1 MAGVISHRESNVSLA
16 MIFPGQGSQSVGM
29 QADLAERYSVVHDAY
44 AEAGEALGYDLWEL
58 VQNGPAEKLNA
69 TEVTQPA
76 MLTAGVAA
84 YRALRSEGGAV
95 PDLMAGHSLGEY
107 SALVCAGTLDLGAA
121 ARLVRERG
129 RFMQG
134 AVAPGEG
141 AMAAI
146 IGLEDAAVLELCARA
161 SEAGVVEAVNFN
173 SPGQIVISGKKAAV
187 DRAIELAT
195 EAGARRAIPLSV
207 SAPMHS
213 SLLQP
218 AGERLAK
225 VLAETKLAPPS
236 VEVFSC
242 IEPRPYESVED
253 IRDLL
258 TRQVFSP
265 VQWVRTTE
273 ALIEAGANRVIESGP
288 GKVLAGLM
296 RRINRDVD
304 THSIDGLEGLQ
315 KALGGS
321 SS

>member
-1 MAGVISHRESNVSLA
+1 MSLA

-29 QADLAERYSVVHDAY
+29 QADLAKRYPVVREAY
-44 AEAGEALGYDLWEL
+44 AQASEALGYDLWDL
-58 VQNGPAEKLNA
+58 VQSGPADKLNA

-84 YRALRSEGGAV
+84 YRAWRGEGGAE

-107 SALVCAGTLDLGAA
+107 SALVCAGALDLGAA
-121 ARLVRERG
+121 ALLVQERG

-134 AVAPGEG
+134 AVAAGEG

-146 IGLEDAAVLELCARA
+146 IGLEDGAVLDVCARA
-161 SEAGVVEAVNFN
+161 SAAGVVEAVNFN
-173 SPGQIVISGKKAAV
+173 SPGQIVISGQKAAV
-187 DRAIELAT
+187 DRAIDLAT

-218 AGERLAK
+218 AGERLSK
-225 VLAETKLAPPS
+225 ILADTELATPS
-236 VEVFSC
+236 VKVFSC

-273 ALIEAGANRVIESGP
+273 ALIEAGADQIIESGP
-288 GKVLAGLM
+288 GKVLAGLT
-296 RRINRDVD
+296 RRINRDIE
-304 THSIDGLEGLQ
+304 THSIDSPEGLQ